1 MSLATRCTA
10 CGTVFRVVQDQL
22 KVSEGW
28 VRCGRCKEVFNALE
42 GLFDLEREAP
52 PEWPSSVANLGG
64 PGWAVAEVDVSLPD
78 IEAKPEAAP
87 VITLREDASPVPA
100 PPPAPH
106 AVDVPSG
113 LQDANEDSRGF
124 ADARFET
131 SFASVPP
138 QPPEAGPAPSAQPQ
152 LAALAEPEFLR
163 QAELRARWQSPRAR
177 ALLSCAA
184 LLLGASLA
192 LQAALHFRD
201 RLAAQWPHTQPVL
214 GVVCD
219 WIGCKLEA
227 LRRIDD
233 LAVES
238 STLTRAGAN
247 TEALRLTLAL
257 RNRSSVT
264 LVMPTFEL
272 SLTDMNGELVS
283 RRALSASD
291 FSSRATTLAPLAE
304 ANLQLLLALEGR
316 RVAGYTIEI
325 FYP

>member
-52 PEWPSSVANLGG
+52 PEWPAPAGSDGEQRVG
-64 PGWAVAEVDVSLPD
+64 EVDLALPD
-78 IEAKPEAAP
+78 IEAKQETTLQAP
-87 VITLREDASPVPA
+87 VITLREDATPA
-100 PPPAPH
+100 ASGAPQQAAH
-106 AVDVPSG
+106 AAAA
-113 LQDANEDSRGF
+113 QDQSEDSRGF

-138 QPPEAGPAPSAQPQ
+138 DAPAAAAADSAAPPADAPSAPEFVRQAEQRARWQTPRARVLLGVALLSL
-152 LAALAEPEFLR
+152 LAALA
-163 QAELRARWQSPRAR
+163 
-177 ALLSCAA
+177 
-184 LLLGASLA
+184 
-192 LQAALHFRD
+192 LQVGLHFRD
-201 RLAAQWPHTQPVL
+201 RLAAQWPQMRSLLVAA
-214 GVVCD
+214 CS
-219 WIGCKLEA
+219 IAGCRLDA

-247 TEALRLTLAL
+247 TDALRLTVAL
-257 RNRSSVT
+257 RNRGN
-264 LVMPTFEL
+264 LALAMPTFEL
-272 SLTDMNGELVS
+272 SLTDGNGELVA

-291 FSSRATTLAPLAE
+291 FASRVTTLAPLAE
-304 ANLQLLLALEGR
+304 ANLQLLLSLDGR
-316 RVAGYTIEI
+316 RVAGYTIEV